1 MKREPLRGN
10 DVRQL
15 NEKLILS
22 IIHREKRISQSE
34 VVQITGLKAPT
45 VFRIFSNLEEEGFIR
60 VVESREQPSDR
71 KGRRPV
77 YYGIEPEARYL
88 VGIDFR
94 SRTAAL
100 VLVDFAGN
108 PIYTKEISYPVD
120 TDADQMTRGL
130 QQLAEEAFSQS
141 GIDRERVIGI
151 GIGAPGRVNI
161 NTGEVIA
168 YPRIAGM
175 NHYPLGKK
183 MEEHFS
189 LPVSVHNNAAVIAL
203 AEFRYGVAG
212 GENSLLTVLIRS
224 GVGGSF
230 ISDRRIFVNQGKT
243 TLELGHM
250 SVNRNGDLCSCGRRG
265 CLEASLAEDALLSG
279 PCKDAGI
286 ESIEALEERFSSGAI
301 TPTSAVYHHLEQR
314 ADILTDALCSLY
326 QLFSPSAFLIVTRST
341 SLGAFLAR
349 RAGGVCSE
357 CRVLSSVYDPSLACI
372 GAADLILDAF
382 FAQAGE
388 LSTIH

>member
-22 IIHREKRISQSE
+22 IIHREREISQSE
-34 VVQITGLKAPT
+34 VVQLTGLKAPT
-45 VFRIFSNLEEEGFIR
+45 VFRIFSNLEEEGLIR
-60 VVESREQPSDR
+60 MVEGRDQPSDR

-108 PIYTKEISYPVD
+108 PVFTRELSFSTD
-120 TDADQMTRGL
+120 TDAEGMFSGL
-130 QQLAEEAFSQS
+130 VQLTEDAFQKS
-141 GIDRERVIGI
+141 GIQRELVIGI

-161 NTGEVIA
+161 STGEVIA
-168 YPRIAGM
+168 YPRIPGM
-175 NHYPLGKK
+175 AAYPLGQK
-183 MEEHFS
+183 MEACFG

-212 GENSLLTVLIRS
+212 GEKSLLTVLIRS

-230 ISDRRIFVNQGKT
+230 ISDRRIFVNEGKT

-250 SVNRNGDLCSCGRRG
+250 SVDPRGDLCSCGRRG
-265 CLEASLAEDALLSG
+265 CLEASLSEDALLSG
-279 PCKDAGI
+279 PCVGEGI
-286 ESIEALEERFSSGAI
+286 QSIEELEAAFAAGAI
-301 TPTSAVYHHLEQR
+301 TPGSPIYLHLQHR
-314 ADILTDALCSLY
+314 AEILSDALCSLY
-326 QLFSPSAFLIVTRST
+326 QLFSPSAFLIVTRSA
-341 SLGAFLAR
+341 SLGAFLAQ
-349 RAGGVCSE
+349 RADGVCPE
-357 CRVLSSVYDPSLACI
+357 CKVLSTVYDPSLACV
-372 GAADLILDAF
+372 GAADLILDSF

-388 LSTIH
+388 LSPRH